1 MEYILQKSLKEPSSA
16 NVLLKGYKAR
26 VGGHFYQMNG
36 NNLRLRDVI
45 MPSSGWLVVEIAAI
59 IILNFAFSHIVWTS
73 ILLLSAFIFVKR
85 DVIANGS
92 SSGVLHE
99 KLNQINESS
108 TTTYGSTSG
117 SFVV

>member
-36 NNLRLRDVI
+36 NHLRLQDVI

-59 IILNFAFSHIVWTS
+59 IILNFAFSHILWTS
-73 ILLLSAFIFVKR
+73 VLLLSAFIFVKR
-85 DVIANGS
+85 DVIDMG
-92 SSGVLHE
+92 E
-99 KLNQINESS
+99 QLNQINESS